1 MAILVQTIRI
11 CIFKANGGRYAPRVL
26 RILLVALIV
35 SLCPSSAVASECSWD
50 LTPGWVQR
58 ENLKKGDFK
67 WDAGVPLRFS
77 ADFTRRKEVP
87 RIEGFV
93 SSASA
98 TCGESVSLTTVG
110 AKKFQ
115 VEIYRMG
122 YYKNAGARL
131 IRTLASPKSITVD
144 SAMVPG
150 QYLLKLRSQ
159 KRASTFVPLMVTG
172 SGANDLTFVSSVLT
186 WQSYNQ
192 WGGESLYKGADG
204 NRETAAPVV
213 SFDRPYDGDG
223 SGQFRYMEQPLV
235 TLMEK
240 AGLDINYIT
249 DLEVDSS
256 PEVFAQTRSI
266 VLGGHSEYWTRSMRQ
281 HFENAVASG
290 TNLIV
295 FGGNTGYAITE
306 INARDIS
313 GRTPYREIGQPE
325 SLLLG
330 SQYFAVA
337 IRKDLVSNNVWPFSV
352 LGIDAQ
358 IKGIYG
364 YEADTA
370 MGTVGPGVQVLA
382 RAVISPTEKGFVA
395 MSTYY
400 SAPRGAAVMNMGTN
414 GWVCAMS
421 NRCPWGYAFDLQAR
435 KQIQKVTEAVLKAVK
450 TAKWPVAQIDIPT
463 RS

>member
-1 MAILVQTIRI
+1 MT
-11 CIFKANGGRYAPRVL
+11 F
-26 RILLVALIV
+26 LLVLALLLGLSPV
-35 SLCPSSAVASECSWD
+35 PAQANACAWD
-50 LTPGWVQR
+50 QNPGWVQR
-58 ENLKKGDFK
+58 ENLKKGDAK
-67 WDAGVPLRFS
+67 WAADVPLRFS
-77 ADFTRRKEVP
+77 ADFARRKEVP

-98 TCGESVSLTTVG
+98 TCGETVSLTTVG
-110 AKKFQ
+110 STKFQ

-122 YYKNAGARL
+122 YYKNTGARL
-131 IRTLASPKSITVD
+131 IRTLASPKSIMID
-144 SAMVPG
+144 SKMVPG
-150 QYLLKLRSQ
+150 QYLLKLRSL
-159 KRASTFVPLMVTG
+159 KRASTFVPLVITG

-192 WGGESLYKGADG
+192 WGGDSLYKGADG
-204 NRETAAPVV
+204 NRETAASVV

-249 DLEVDSS
+249 DLEVDSN

-266 VLGGHSEYWTRSMRQ
+266 VLGGHSEYWTRGMRQ

-290 TNLIV
+290 VNLIV

-306 INARDIS
+306 IKGRDIS

-330 SQYFAVA
+330 SQYFALG

-400 SAPRGAAVMNMGTN
+400 TAPSGAAVVNMGTN
-414 GWVCAMS
+414 AWVCAIS
-421 NRCPWGYAFDLQAR
+421 NRCPWGHTFDLQAQ
-435 KQIQKVTEAVLKAVK
+435 KQIQKVTQEVLKTVK
-450 TAKWPVAQIDIPT
+450 TAKWPVAQIDIPA
-463 RS
+463 RP

>member
-1 MAILVQTIRI
+1 MK
-11 CIFKANGGRYAPRVL
+11 F
-26 RILLVALIV
+26 LLVLALLLGLSPV
-35 SLCPSSAVASECSWD
+35 PAQANACTWD
-50 LTPGWVQR
+50 QNPGWVQR
-58 ENLKKGDFK
+58 ENLKKGDVK

-98 TCGESVSLTTVG
+98 TCGDTVSLTTIG
-110 AKKFQ
+110 SKKFQ

-122 YYKNAGARL
+122 YYKNTGARL
-131 IRTLASPKSITVD
+131 IRTLVSPKSITVD

-150 QYLLKLRSQ
+150 QYLLKLKSQ
-159 KRASTFVPLMVTG
+159 KRVSTFVPLMVTG
-172 SGANDLTFVSSVLT
+172 GGANDLTFVSSVLT

-192 WGGESLYKGADG
+192 WGGDSLYKGADG
-204 NRETAAPVV
+204 NRETAAAVV
-213 SFDRPYDGDG
+213 SFDRPYDGEG

-249 DLEVDSS
+249 DLEVDSR

-281 HFENAVASG
+281 YFDGAVTSG
-290 TNLIV
+290 VNLIV

-306 INARDIS
+306 IKGREIS

-330 SQYFAVA
+330 SQYFALG

-400 SAPRGAAVMNMGTN
+400 TAPSGAAVMNIGTN
-414 GWVCAMS
+414 GWVCAIS
-421 NRCPWGYAFDLQAR
+421 NRCPWGHTFDMQAQ
-435 KQIQKVTEAVLKAVK
+435 KQIQKVTQEVLRTVK
-450 TAKWPVAQIDIPT
+450 TAKWPVAQIEIPA
-463 RS
+463 RP

>member
-1 MAILVQTIRI
+1 MK
-11 CIFKANGGRYAPRVL
+11 F
-26 RILLVALIV
+26 LLVLALLLGLTPV
-35 SLCPSSAVASECSWD
+35 PAQATACSWD
-50 LTPGWVQR
+50 QNPGWVQR
-58 ENLKKGDFK
+58 ENLKKGDVK

-122 YYKNAGARL
+122 YYKNTGARL
-131 IRTLASPKSITVD
+131 IRTLESPKSITVD
-144 SAMVPG
+144 STMVPG

-204 NRETAAPVV
+204 NRETAASVV

-223 SGQFRYMEQPLV
+223 SGQFRYMEQPLI

-240 AGLDINYIT
+240 AGLDINYST
-249 DLEVDSS
+249 DLEVDSN

-281 HFENAVASG
+281 YFDDAVASG

-306 INARDIS
+306 IKGREIS

-325 SLLLG
+325 SILLG
-330 SQYFAVA
+330 SQYFALG
-337 IRKDLVSNNVWPFSV
+337 IRKDLVSSNVWPFSV

-400 SAPRGAAVMNMGTN
+400 TAPSGAAVMNMGTN
-414 GWVCAMS
+414 GWVCGIS
-421 NRCPWGYAFDLQAR
+421 NRCPWGHTFDLQAQ

>member
-1 MAILVQTIRI
+1 MK
-11 CIFKANGGRYAPRVL
+11 F
-26 RILLVALIV
+26 LLVLALLLGLSPV
-35 SLCPSSAVASECSWD
+35 PAQATACSWD
-50 LTPGWVQR
+50 QTPGWVQR
-58 ENLKKGDFK
+58 ENLKKGDVK
-67 WDAGVPLRFS
+67 WVADVPLRFS

-87 RIEGFV
+87 RIEGYL

-98 TCGESVSLTTVG
+98 TCGETVSLTTVG
-110 AKKFQ
+110 ATKFQ

-122 YYKNAGARL
+122 YYKNTGARL
-131 IRTLASPKSITVD
+131 IRTLTSPKSIMVD
-144 SAMVPG
+144 SKMVPG
-150 QYLLKLRSQ
+150 QYLLKLRSL
-159 KRASTFVPLMVTG
+159 KRASTFVPLVITA

-204 NRETAAPVV
+204 NRETAASVV

-223 SGQFRYMEQPLV
+223 SGQFRYMEQPLI

-249 DLEVDSS
+249 DFEVDSN

-337 IRKDLVSNNVWPFSV
+337 IRKDLVSSNVWPFSV

-400 SAPRGAAVMNMGTN
+400 TAPSGATVMNIGTN

-421 NRCPWGYAFDLQAR
+421 NRCPWGYAFDLQAQ

>member
-1 MAILVQTIRI
+1 MK
-11 CIFKANGGRYAPRVL
+11 F
-26 RILLVALIV
+26 LLVLALLLGLTPV
-35 SLCPSSAVASECSWD
+35 PAQATACSWD
-50 LTPGWVQR
+50 QNPGWVQR
-58 ENLKKGDFK
+58 ENLKKGDVK
-67 WDAGVPLRFS
+67 WDADVPLRFS

-87 RIEGFV
+87 RIEGYL

-98 TCGESVSLTTVG
+98 TCGETVSLTTVG
-110 AKKFQ
+110 STKFQ

-122 YYKNAGARL
+122 YYKNTGARL
-131 IRTLASPKSITVD
+131 IRTLASPKSIMVD
-144 SAMVPG
+144 SKMVPG
-150 QYLLKLRSQ
+150 QYLLKLRSL
-159 KRASTFVPLMVTG
+159 KRASTFVPLVITG

-204 NRETAAPVV
+204 NRETAASVV

-223 SGQFRYMEQPLV
+223 SGQFRYMEQPLI

-249 DLEVDSS
+249 DLEVDLN
-256 PEVFAQTRSI
+256 PDVFAQTHSI

-337 IRKDLVSNNVWPFSV
+337 IRKDLVSSSVWPFSV

-400 SAPRGAAVMNMGTN
+400 SAPSGAAVMNMGTN

-421 NRCPWGYAFDLQAR
+421 NRCPWGYAFDLQAQ